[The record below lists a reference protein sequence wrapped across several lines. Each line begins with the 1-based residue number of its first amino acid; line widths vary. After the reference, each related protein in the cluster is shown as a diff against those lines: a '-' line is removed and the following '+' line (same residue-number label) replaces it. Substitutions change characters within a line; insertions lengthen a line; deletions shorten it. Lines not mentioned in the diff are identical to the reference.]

1 MMPMSNAKRKVVQTE
16 LDRSDYEFLVSV
28 AKSKSMTLKEAAK
41 EALRSWAA
49 SSSDLNKDPLFR
61 LKPVKFKVKVR
72 ADEIE
77 AFLYKRK

>member
-1 MMPMSNAKRKVVQTE
+1 MSNVKKKVVQTE
-16 LDRSDYEFLVSV
+16 LELSDYETLVSV
-28 AKSKSMTLKEAAK
+28 AKGKSMTLKQAAK

-49 SSSDLNKDPLFR
+49 SSIDLNEDPLFR

-72 ADEIE
+72 SDEIE